1 LNNFSEVQISVQD
14 LLQLKDDIL
23 LHYLPPPLLF
33 RIAVVFGKVYRN
45 FSDLNTPVCEML
57 RLVKIFSATWEK
69 NSAVLKK
76 LHDMYETKK
85 NLLNIAIKRLALV
98 DKKTKLFQREKRI
111 SNWEKLFIKMSESKG
126 HGRRW
131 KFQIEPFRKKA
142 EQGYEELIRWIE
154 KDQAGYNEDLN
165 AESKMSKT
173 SKNKAGK
180 SKDGKEDDLDDN
192 MDMKST
198 FSDENAPK
206 DEKFVI
212 EVDSDQDLFS
222 DRSTDGENGRGKR
235 KARGGREPLPIA
247 KVKLV
252 GIL

>member
-1 LNNFSEVQISVQD
+1 
-14 LLQLKDDIL
+14 
-23 LHYLPPPLLF
+23 
-33 RIAVVFGKVYRN
+33 
-45 FSDLNTPVCEML
+45 
-57 RLVKIFSATWEK
+57 
-69 NSAVLKK
+69 
-76 LHDMYETKK
+76 
-85 NLLNIAIKRLALV
+85 
-98 DKKTKLFQREKRI
+98 
-111 SNWEKLFIKMSESKG
+111 MSESKG

-165 AESKMSKT
+165 EESKMSKT
-173 SKNKAGK
+173 GKSKAGK
-180 SKDGKEDDLDDN
+180 SKEGKEDDLDDN
-192 MDMKST
+192 LDMKST

-222 DRSTDGENGRGKR
+222 DRSSDGENGRGKR

-252 GIL
+252 GILYT